1 MSQIRLAIAD
11 SNELIRMGLRSVFK
25 NNTQVEIVGEAVNEE
40 KLHELLSSFETDVIL
55 LDFTARGFS
64 IDIIPQ
70 LKKIYPKLKFVAITG
85 DQDGRTITN
94 ALKAGITSY
103 IKKDCDLAE
112 IMDSVKETGT
122 GGRFFC
128 GQILDT
134 LREEEIDPN
143 DKDLSEFN
151 CEPVSISERELEII
165 KLIAEGNTNIQI
177 AERLFLSSHTVNTHR
192 KNIMAKL
199 GVNNTAAIVL
209 YAVKTK
215 LVSPNRFLFSPTS
228 S

>member
-25 NNTQVEIVGEAVNEE
+25 NSGNIDVVGEAVNEDA
-40 KLHELLSSFETDVIL
+40 LHELLSSFETDVVL

-64 IDIIPQ
+64 IDVIPQ
-70 LKKIYPKLKFVAITG
+70 LKKEYPLLKFVAITG
-85 DQDGRTITN
+85 DQDGRTITS
-94 ALKAGITSY
+94 ALKAGISSY
-103 IKKDCDLAE
+103 IKKDCDLGE
-112 IMDSVKETGT
+112 ILDSVKETGS

-143 DKDLSEFN
+143 DKDLTEFN
-151 CEPVSISERELEII
+151 CEPVTLSERELEII
-165 KLIAEGNTNIQI
+165 KLIAEGNTNVQI

-192 KNIMAKL
+192 KNIMGKL